1 MLSVSR
7 YDRNLKLINKYLF
20 GQEYDNDK
28 NTKLE
33 KIKQFQEVLTQFVQN
48 HEKTV
53 SANDIKEFIN
63 GQKQNLSEIGVK
75 DPEGKLLTVL
85 MPIYEN
91 NNLKSVQDFLNL
103 ISEFDIK
110 DTRMV
115 FNIKYNIYR
124 CYVCSQN
131 CTYDVFKKAVD
142 DLLSC
147 NYLSRQTFK
156 KFIELC
162 FSQDKDK
169 KLIKQHFFLADS
181 WI

>member
-33 KIKQFQEVLTQFVQN
+33 KIKQFQEVLTQFVRD

-53 SANDIKEFIN
+53 NIDDIRQFIN

-75 DPEGKLLTVL
+75 DPECRLLAVL
-85 MPIYEN
+85 LPIYEN

-110 DTRMV
+110 NTCIV

-124 CYVCSQN
+124 CYVCS
-131 CTYDVFKKAVD
+131 
-142 DLLSC
+142 
-147 NYLSRQTFK
+147 
-156 KFIELC
+156 
-162 FSQDKDK
+162 
-169 KLIKQHFFLADS
+169 
-181 WI
+181 